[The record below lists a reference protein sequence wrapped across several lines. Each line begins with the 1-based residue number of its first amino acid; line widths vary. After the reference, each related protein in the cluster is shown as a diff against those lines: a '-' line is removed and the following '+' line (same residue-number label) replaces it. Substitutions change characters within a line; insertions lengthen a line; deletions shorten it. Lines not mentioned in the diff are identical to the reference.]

1 MAMSSVAAGALAL
14 VQQPPGPEDPGGRGA
29 DFGKSSPLGLL
40 ILILFIIAVA
50 FLARSMTKH
59 LKRVPA
65 TFEPEEK
72 GTVEGAADSAQ
83 PPGADAD
90 NTEDTG
96 KSENSDRTDNTGGKQ
111 GLSG

>member
-1 MAMSSVAAGALAL
+1 MAMSSIAADALVL
-14 VQQPPGPEDPGGRGA
+14 VQQAPTPEDPGGRGA

-65 TFEPEEK
+65 SFEPEEK
-72 GTVEGAADSAQ
+72 AAGGPADSAD
-83 PPGADAD
+83 PAGET
-90 NTEDTG
+90 TEDTG
-96 KSENSDRTDNTGGKQ
+96 KTGDSERTENAGGKQ
-111 GLSG
+111 GLSS

>member
-1 MAMSSVAAGALAL
+1 MAMSSIAADARAL

-65 TFEPEEK
+65 SFEPEEK
-72 GTVEGAADSAQ
+72 GAEGSAGS
-83 PPGADAD
+83 PEPTGTA
-90 NTEDTG
+90 EDTG
-96 KSENSDRTDNTGGKQ
+96 KPEISERTENTGGKQ
-111 GLSG
+111 DLSS